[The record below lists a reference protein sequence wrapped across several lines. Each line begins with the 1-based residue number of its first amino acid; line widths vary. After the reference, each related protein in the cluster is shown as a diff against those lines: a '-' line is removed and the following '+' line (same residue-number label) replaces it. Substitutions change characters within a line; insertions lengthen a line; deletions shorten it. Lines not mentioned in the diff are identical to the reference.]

1 MAHLSRRPSRSGVD
15 RNVSQCSIGWGNSVA
30 PPAGAW
36 IETLKRK
43 PKLSRRN
50 GRPSR
55 RGVDRNPRRAA
66 CVRRFLAVA
75 PHAGAWIETYAYQWK
90 SAGVNVAPHAGAWI
104 ETPPRAAR
112 RAMRE
117 GRPSRRGVDRS
128 PNELLGFDGRP
139 SRRGVDRNEAKA
151 MKPGMEDKSPL
162 TQGRGSKRQPDV
174 RNDLRPTNSTS
185 QHGLQARP
193 SDRSGNSDTRRRIS
207 SHKNFGI
214 MHLTSYA
221 RLASS

>member
-1 MAHLSRRPSRSGVD
+1 MRSRSARAVGGQP
-15 RNVSQCSIGWGNSVA
+15 RRVSQDGSSLA
-30 PPAGAW
+30 SPL
-36 IETLKRK
+36 TQ
-43 PKLSRRN
+43 
-50 GRPSR
+50 R
-55 RGVDRNPRRAA
+55 RGSKRVPMLHRLGQFR
-66 CVRRFLAVA
+66 
-75 PHAGAWIETYAYQWK
+75 
-90 SAGVNVAPHAGAWI
+90 
-104 ETPPRAAR
+104 
-112 RAMRE
+112 
-117 GRPSRRGVDRS
+117 RPSRRGVDRS